1 MNDMKKLLTFIV
13 LCVCCSTLVAQ
24 PSRKEGRRERKA
36 PQEQVE
42 ITPTVVKLYE
52 NGAPDSNGITQ
63 PEKDHGWGVVNVT
76 EPTLAIYVAKGER
89 ATGQAVVVC
98 PGGAYQF
105 EAMNNEGHPVAKWLV
120 RRGITAVVLKYRLP
134 NAHPDI
140 PINDALAAIEYVRT
154 HAVEL
159 GVNPAEIGIIG
170 FSAGGHLAAS
180 ASTRFTSEANRPDFS
195 ILVYPVITMTMLTHG
210 GSRDALLG
218 KGASE
223 ELIKEYACENNVS
236 ASTPPTFIV
245 HCNDDGVVPVEN
257 TFMYVEALRRNKV
270 PYTLQIYPDGGHG
283 WGFLEGPGRLDKWRR
298 SFYMSLGHWLKTID
312 KE

>member
-1 MNDMKKLLTFIV
+1 MKKLLTFII

-24 PSRKEGRRERKA
+24 PSRKDGRRERKT

-52 NGAPDSNGITQ
+52 NGAPDSNGITE
-63 PEKDHGWGVVNVT
+63 PEKDYGWGVVNVT
-76 EPTLAIYVAKGER
+76 EPTLAIYKAEGER
-89 ATGQAVVVC
+89 VTGQAIVVC

-105 EAMNNEGHPVAKWLV
+105 EAMDNEGHPVAKWLV
-120 RRGITAVVLKYRLP
+120 RRGVTAVVLKYRLP
-134 NAHPDI
+134 NGHSDI
-140 PINDALAAIEYVRT
+140 PISDALAAVEYVRS
-154 HAVEL
+154 HAAEL
-159 GVNPAEIGIIG
+159 GVNPAEVGIIG

-195 ILVYPVITMTMLTHG
+195 ILVYPVITLGEKTHA

-223 ELIKEYACENNVS
+223 ELVREYSCENNVES
-236 ASTPPTFIV
+236 NTPPTFIV
-245 HCNDDGVVPVEN
+245 HCNDDRVVPVEN
-257 TFMYVEALRRNKV
+257 TFMYVESLRQNNV
-270 PYTLQIYPDGGHG
+270 PYILNIYPDGGHG
-283 WGFLEGPGRLDKWRR
+283 WGFKEGPGRLDNWRR
-298 SFYMSLGHWLKTID
+298 LFYMSLGSWLRNID